1 MGDKLAT
8 QAKQWSFDGLE
19 AALVALEHADGA
31 LKGIVPG
38 GDNPREIIEECIIR
52 MCA

>member
-1 MGDKLAT
+1 
-8 QAKQWSFDGLE
+8 LE
-19 AALVALEHADGA
+19 TAHMAIEHADGS

-38 GDNPREIIEECIIR
+38 GDNPREIIEECVIR